1 MFPAEFEIDDVDSVD
16 EDKPAPSNEITL
28 IRNNDYIQST
38 SDFSWEDEESDC
50 ESVQSIYFSE

>member
-38 SDFSWEDEESDC
+38 SDFSWEDEELDC